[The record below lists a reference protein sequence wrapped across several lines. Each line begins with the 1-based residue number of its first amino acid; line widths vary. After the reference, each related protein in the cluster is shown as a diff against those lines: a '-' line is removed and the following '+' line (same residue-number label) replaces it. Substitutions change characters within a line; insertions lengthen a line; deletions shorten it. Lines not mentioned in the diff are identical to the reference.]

1 MGKIDTLTKNYIA
14 NNTVFADAFNF
25 LVYKGRQVIDPD
37 ALTEMDST
45 ELAVLFGE
53 DNKSLEL
60 DQRYRDVIKSAALM
74 TDEKRTYVILG
85 IENQDKIHYAMPVKS
100 CIYDALQYVKQV
112 KAAADKHRR
121 DGDSKGH
128 SADEFLSGFYKDDK
142 IKPVVTL
149 VVYFGNKEWDGPLS
163 LKDMMTEEDPEIMEF
178 VQDYR
183 IHLIQPARI
192 DDQDFNRFHSNLG
205 TVMKFIKVSKDD
217 KKMQT
222 LLESGELDELPR
234 DAALVIRE
242 CTKTEFEIP
251 ENTEVVRVCEAIQT
265 MMNKSK
271 AEGVTEGKTIQLYE
285 LVKKEILSLN
295 IAAKEADQTEEEFKA
310 GMDAYFA

>member
-1 MGKIDTLTKNYIA
+1 MGKIDTLTKNYIT

-60 DQRYRDVIKSAALM
+60 DQRYRDVIKSAAFM

-112 KAAADKHRR
+112 KSIADRHKRT
-121 DGDSKGH
+121 GDSRRH
-128 SADEFLSGFYKDDK
+128 SSDEFLSGFYKDDR

-149 VVYFGNKEWDGPLS
+149 VVYFGRDEWDGPLS
-163 LKDMMTEEDPEIMEF
+163 LKEMMEEEDPEMMEF
-178 VQDYR
+178 VQDYH
-183 IHLIQPARI
+183 IHLIQPAQI
-192 DDQDFNRFHSNLG
+192 DDQEFERFHSNLG
-205 TVMKFIKVSKDD
+205 TVMKFIKVSRDD
-217 KKMQT
+217 NKMEA
-222 LLESGELDELPR
+222 LLDSGELDVLPR

-251 ENTEVVRVCEAIQT
+251 ENAEVVRVCEAIQT
-265 MMNKSK
+265 MMNKSE
-271 AEGVTEGKTIQLYE
+271 ANGVTKGKLIQLYE
-285 LVKKEILSLN
+285 LVKKGFLALN
-295 IAAKEADQTEEEFKA
+295 IAAQEAGQTEEEFKT
-310 GMDAYFA
+310 GMDEYFA

>member
-1 MGKIDTLTKNYIA
+1 MGEIDTLTKNYIA

-37 ALTEMDST
+37 GLTEMDST

-53 DNKSLEL
+53 DNKSAEL
-60 DQRYRDVIKSAALM
+60 DQRYRDVIKSAAFM

-112 KAAADKHRR
+112 KSIADRHKRT
-121 DGDSKGH
+121 GDSKGH
-128 SADEFLSGFYKDDK
+128 SSDEFLSGFYKGDR
-142 IKPVVTL
+142 IKPVITL
-149 VVYFGNKEWDGPLS
+149 VIYFGNKEWDGPLS

-178 VQDYR
+178 VQDYC
-183 IHLIQPARI
+183 IHLIQPAQI
-192 DDQDFNRFHSNLG
+192 DDQEFERFHSNLG
-205 TVMKFIKVSKDD
+205 TVMKFIKLSKDD
-217 KKMQT
+217 VKMET
-222 LLESGELDELPR
+222 MLNSGELDELPR

-251 ENTEVVRVCEAIQT
+251 ENAEVVRVCEAIQT
-265 MMNKSK
+265 MMNKSE
-271 AEGVTEGKTIQLYE
+271 ANGVTKGKLIQLYE
-285 LVKKEILSLN
+285 LVKKGFLALN
-295 IAAKEADQTEEEFKA
+295 IAAQEAGQTEEEFKT
-310 GMDAYFA
+310 GMDEYFA